1 MLAYLWHT
9 IKFVNINQVE
19 SMTHSNPYSALP
31 DPAFWKTAVAGRK
44 PREITGLWNPKFE
57 IQQDQVIATA
67 GSCFAQH
74 IGRALKVRGYNWH
87 DSEPAPLLIR
97 MSKEKSDL
105 FNYGIFTFRTGNIY
119 TVALLKQWVDWS
131 LGNTRAPEEI
141 WQSPENR
148 YYDLF
153 RPNIEPNGF
162 KSMDEALKSRQG
174 TFKAIKRSLQKTDLF
189 IFTLGLTEAWL
200 NSQDAYVY
208 PMCPGTLA
216 GEFDPAKHHF
226 KNFNFLET
234 YTTLC
239 EVLDTL
245 KTVNPKMRFL
255 LTVSPV
261 PLTATAS
268 GEHVVTATIHSK
280 SILRAVAGE
289 LKATRT
295 DTDYFPSYEII
306 SAFPFRGNFYA
317 DNMRNVQ
324 PQGVNFVMN
333 SFFNCQERV
342 FGRPQTTSLVEQP
355 QTQTASSAT
364 AQKTADEICEDALLE
379 AFKK

>member
-1 MLAYLWHT
+1 MS
-9 IKFVNINQVE
+9 I
-19 SMTHSNPYSALP
+19 NPYTSLP
-31 DPAFWKTAVAGRK
+31 DSAFWKTAVVGKA
-44 PREITGLWNPKFE
+44 PQEIKGLWRPKFE
-57 IQQDQVIATA
+57 ITKDQLIATA

-74 IGRALKVRGYNWH
+74 IGRALKSRGYNWH
-87 DSEPAPLLIR
+87 DSEPAPSLMR
-97 MSKEKSDL
+97 MNKEKCDL
-105 FNYGIFTFRTGNIY
+105 FNYGVFTFRTGNIY
-119 TVALLKQWVDWS
+119 TVALLKQWIDWS
-131 LGNTRAPEEI
+131 LGKTTPPEEI
-141 WQSPENR
+141 WQSPDQR

-162 KSMDEALKSRQG
+162 KSAEEALSSRHSTLQ
-174 TFKAIKRSLQKTDLF
+174 AIKRSLQKTDLF
-189 IFTLGLTEAWL
+189 IFTLGLTEAWI
-200 NSQDAYVY
+200 NQQAGYVY
-208 PMCPGTLA
+208 PICPGTLA
-216 GEFDPAKHHF
+216 GNFDPKQYQF

-234 YTTLC
+234 YTTLT

-245 KTVNPKMRFL
+245 KTINPQMRFL

-289 LKATRT
+289 LKINRP

-306 SAFPFRGNFYA
+306 SAFPFKGVFYA
-317 DNMRNVQ
+317 ENKRNVL

-333 SFFNCQERV
+333 SFFNCQERT
-342 FGRPQTTSLVEQP
+342 FGAQPEATTVAKPTEEVAPVMPVQP
-355 QTQTASSAT
+355 AS
-364 AQKTADEICEDALLE
+364 DEVCEDALLE

>member
-1 MLAYLWHT
+1 MTLA
-9 IKFVNINQVE
+9 
-19 SMTHSNPYSALP
+19 NPYTSLS
-31 DPAFWKTAVAGRK
+31 DHAFWKKAVANRR
-44 PREITGLWNPKFE
+44 PREINGLWTPQFE
-57 IQQDQVIATA
+57 IKKDHLIATA

-74 IGRALKVRGYNWH
+74 IGRALKARGYNWH
-87 DSEPAPLLIR
+87 DSEPAPLLMR
-97 MSKEKSDL
+97 ANKEKCTL

-119 TVALLKQWVDWS
+119 TVALLKQWLDWS
-131 LGNTRAPEEI
+131 LEKTETPEEI
-141 WQSPENR
+141 WKNPNQR

-162 KSMDEALKSRQG
+162 KSMNEALKSRQS
-174 TFKAIKRSLQKTDLF
+174 TLKAIKRSLQKIDLF
-189 IFTLGLTEAWL
+189 IFTLGLTEAWI
-200 NSQDAYVY
+200 NNKEQYVY

-216 GEFDPAKHHF
+216 GDFDPNLHQF
-226 KNFNFLET
+226 KNYNFLET
-234 YTTLC
+234 YTALN

-245 KTVNPKMRFL
+245 KILNPKMCFL

-289 LKATRT
+289 LKASRA

-306 SAFPFRGNFYA
+306 SAFPFRGVFYA
-317 DNMRNVQ
+317 ENLRNVQ

-333 SFFNCQERV
+333 AFFNCQERV
-342 FGRPQTTSLVEQP
+342 FGKSNSASTPVTPENNLP
-355 QTQTASSAT
+355 NNLTAST
-364 AQKTADEICEDALLE
+364 QKTSDEICEDALLE

>member
-1 MLAYLWHT
+1 MET
-9 IKFVNINQVE
+9 
-19 SMTHSNPYSALP
+19 SNPYTSLP
-31 DPAFWKTAVAGRK
+31 DNAFWKTAVAGRK
-44 PREITGLWNPKFE
+44 PREITGLWTPKFE
-57 IQQDQVIATA
+57 IKKEDIIATA

-87 DSEPAPLLIR
+87 DSEPAPLLMR
-97 MSKEKSDL
+97 FNKEKCSL
-105 FNYGIFTFRTGNIY
+105 FNYGIFSFRTGNIY
-119 TVALLKQWVDWS
+119 TVALLKQWIDWS
-131 LGNTRAPEEI
+131 LGKTTVPQEI
-141 WQSPENR
+141 WESPDQR

-162 KSMDEALKSRQG
+162 KSADEALKSRQS
-174 TFKAIKRSLQKTDLF
+174 TLKAIKRSLQKTDLF

-200 NSQDAYVY
+200 NKQGSYVY

-216 GEFDPAKHHF
+216 GEFDPSIHQF
-226 KNFNFLET
+226 KNFNFLEI
-234 YTTLC
+234 YTTLT
-239 EVLDTL
+239 EALDTL
-245 KTVNPKMRFL
+245 KALNPNMRFL

-289 LKATRT
+289 LKASRT

-306 SAFPFRGNFYA
+306 SAFPFKGVFYA
-317 DNMRNVQ
+317 ENMRNVQ
-324 PQGVNFVMN
+324 SQGVNFVMN

-342 FGRPQTTSLVEQP
+342 FGKP
-355 QTQTASSAT
+355 SSAVSP
-364 AQKTADEICEDALLE
+364 APVNNKLPAANARLEKTADEVCEDALLE

>member
-1 MLAYLWHT
+1 MT
-9 IKFVNINQVE
+9 I
-19 SMTHSNPYSALP
+19 NPYTSLP
-31 DPAFWKTAVAGRK
+31 DNAFWKTAVAGRK
-44 PREITGLWNPKFE
+44 PREITGLWTPKFE
-57 IQQDQVIATA
+57 IKKEDTIATA

-97 MSKEKSDL
+97 LNKEKSDL

-119 TVALLKQWVDWS
+119 TVALLKQWIDWS
-131 LGNTRAPEEI
+131 LGKTPTPEEI
-141 WQSPENR
+141 WQSPEQR

-162 KSMDEALKSRQG
+162 KSATEALKSRQS
-174 TFKAIKRSLQKTDLF
+174 TLKAIKRSLQKTDLF
-189 IFTLGLTEAWL
+189 VFTLGLTEAWV
-200 NSQDAYVY
+200 NSQAQYVY

-216 GEFDPAKHHF
+216 GEFDASQHQF
-226 KNFNFLET
+226 KNFSFLEI
-234 YTTLC
+234 YTTLT

-245 KTVNPKMRFL
+245 KSINPQMRFL

-268 GEHVVTATIHSK
+268 GEHVVTATTHSK
-280 SILRAVAGE
+280 SVLRAVAGE
-289 LKATRT
+289 LTATRP

-306 SAFPFRGNFYA
+306 SAFPFKGVFYA
-317 DNMRNVQ
+317 ENMRNVL
-324 PQGVNFVMN
+324 PQGVSFVMN

-342 FGRPQTTSLVEQP
+342 FGAQP
-355 QTQTASSAT
+355 EIAAINKPAASANASTQT
-364 AQKTADEICEDALLE
+364 QKTADEICEDALLE

>member
-1 MLAYLWHT
+1 MET
-9 IKFVNINQVE
+9 
-19 SMTHSNPYSALP
+19 TNPYTSLP
-31 DPAFWKTAVAGRK
+31 DNAFWKTAVAGRK
-44 PREITGLWNPKFE
+44 PREIVGLWHPKFE
-57 IQQDQVIATA
+57 IKKEHTIATA

-87 DSEPAPLLIR
+87 DSEPAPLLMR
-97 MSKEKSDL
+97 LNKEKSTL

-119 TVALLKQWVDWS
+119 TVALLKQWIDWS
-131 LGNTRAPEEI
+131 LGKATPPEAI
-141 WQSPENR
+141 WQSPEHR

-162 KSMDEALKSRQG
+162 KSLEEALKSRQS
-174 TFKAIKRSLQKTDLF
+174 TLKAIKRSLAKTDLF
-189 IFTLGLTEAWL
+189 IFTLGLTEAWIH
-200 NSQDAYVY
+200 SQEHYVY
-208 PMCPGTLA
+208 PMCPGTIA
-216 GEFDPAKHHF
+216 GEFDASQHQF
-226 KNFNFLET
+226 KNFSFLEI
-234 YTTLC
+234 YTALN

-245 KTVNPKMRFL
+245 KTINSNMRFL

-268 GEHVVTATIHSK
+268 NEHVVTATIHSK

-289 LKATRT
+289 LKTARA

-306 SAFPFRGNFYA
+306 SAFPFKAVFYA
-317 DNMRNVQ
+317 ENMRNVI

-342 FGRPQTTSLVEQP
+342 FGTPLDQAPLKTSEQP
-355 QTQTASSAT
+355 KNQASTAKS
-364 AQKTADEICEDALLE
+364 ADEVCEDALLE